1 MREGGIMKKSQF
13 VIQQEGRT
21 INNILLYSSFST
33 SMVEMEKTMFSDI
46 FEKERYDLYPNEVE
60 QLYEMGFLIDDD
72 YDELKL
78 FVQLR
83 HVMQGA
89 IIALKKELFKNIWI
103 TI

>member
-1 MREGGIMKKSQF
+1 MKKSQF

-72 YDELKL
+72 YDELKFL
-78 FVQLR
+78 ESIRKKTFITK
-83 HVMQGA
+83 
-89 IIALKKELFKNIWI
+89 IIVSYCRGL
-103 TI
+103 